1 MSVSVRAR
9 HTITRTVTGGASA
22 LLPRLTIVS
31 PARHG
36 DAHLVHEDRR
46 TACGLD
52 AGGWK
57 TVTSRRWQT
66 LGPYRCPACR
76 LAVEQ
81 PSQSAAT
88 VG

>member
-1 MSVSVRAR
+1 MAVSVRAR
-9 HTITRTVTGGASA
+9 HTITRTVTGGASP
-22 LLPRLTIVS
+22 LLPRMSIVS

-36 DAHLVHEDRR
+36 DAHLVDEDHR

-52 AGGWK
+52 AAGWK

-81 PSQSAAT
+81 ASRDVVT
-88 VG
+88 L